1 MHLPTLKTNIAFVGK
16 NGHLQNDIDLAGS
29 GILKVL
35 ALDYASSHYVSMK
48 SVLFPSPTF
57 LDSASSAIPKI
68 SSSLCFTF
76 GHGVSVLASGRLLY

>member
-57 LDSASSAIPKI
+57 LDSAEQRNS
-68 SSSLCFTF
+68 
-76 GHGVSVLASGRLLY
+76 